1 MQEVVRQERGQQW
14 IPGHGLDKHAYA
26 QQEHASNI
34 KPWYKM
40 NQMQQLQDKKTEP
53 ETGEDNANR

>member
-53 ETGEDNANR
+53 ETGH